1 MTRTDDKI
9 TLFNIQLN
17 LNASKNLSKN
27 ELDTLSDTAS
37 NFFHFIQAFGSK
49 LKLRSFVNTWMV
61 EDRVQ
66 NPDSVTCG
74 IFRLYFYNN
83 LFNPNENS
91 NIQEKSRLNKW
102 TLEILLNELC
112 VLDDQDKSEEI
123 IRQNAI
129 ENGIT
134 VT

>member
-27 ELDTLSDTAS
+27 ELDTLSDKAS

-74 IFRLYFYNN
+74 IFQLYFYNK

-112 VLDDQDKSEEI
+112 ALDDQDKSEEI

>member
-74 IFRLYFYNN
+74 IFQLYFYNN

-112 VLDDQDKSEEI
+112 VLDDQDK
-123 IRQNAI
+123 N
-129 ENGIT
+129 
-134 VT
+134 